1 MLDLE
6 VRLDR
11 DGFGVDAAFAKNR
24 GVTAI
29 FGPSGA
35 GKTTLAHLI
44 AGLLRPDSGHI
55 RFDGRTLFDAA
66 ETVWIPARLRRI
78 GCVFQ
83 DARLFPHLTTGG
95 NLRFGQRMAGNA
107 APILD
112 WSKALEMFELGP
124 LLGRRVAGLSGG
136 ERQRVAL
143 ARALLAA
150 PKLLILDEPLAALDP
165 SRRRRLVGYLRRLRD
180 NLDLPLI
187 YITHEPRE
195 IARFA
200 DEAVL
205 MRDGR
210 VLATGPAHAVLSSDA
225 FVAVTGDPDPWTVLT
240 PTLRAQVPPDQSLL
254 ELEGF
259 RFLLPRVDLAIGETA
274 RLVVRGRDLLL
285 AKGEHGSLSVRN
297 GFPVEIA
304 AMASQDSYCRIELR
318 LGRASL
324 ALRLPDAAV
333 REMALA
339 PGQRLHVLIRSVA
352 FEGRNLEPQSLV
364 NGGATQ

>member
-1 MLDLE
+1 MLD
-6 VRLDR
+6 VRLQLNR
-11 DGFGVDAAFAKNR
+11 EGFGIDATFTKNR

-44 AGLLRPDSGHI
+44 AGLLRPDAGHI
-55 RFDGRTLFDAA
+55 RFDGTTLYDAA
-66 ETVWIPARLRRI
+66 AAVWIPARQRRI

-95 NLRFGQRMAGNA
+95 NLRFGQRMARGA

-112 WSKALEMFELGP
+112 WTQAVDMFELGP

-150 PKLLILDEPLAALDP
+150 PRLLILDEPLAALDP

-180 NLDLPLI
+180 RLDLPLI

-210 VLATGPAHAVLSSDA
+210 VLDTGPAHAILSSDA
-225 FVAVTGDPDPWTVLT
+225 FVAMTGDPDPWAVLT
-240 PTLRAQVPPDQSLL
+240 PTLCAQVSPDQSLM
-254 ELEGF
+254 ELEGI
-259 RFLLPRVDLAIGETA
+259 RFLLPRLNLAIGDTA

-285 AKGEHGSLSVRN
+285 ACGEHAGLSVRN
-297 GFPVEIA
+297 AFPVEIA
-304 AMASQDSYCRIELR
+304 AMASHDSYCRIELR
-318 LGRASL
+318 LGTAIL
-324 ALRLPDAAV
+324 ALRLPDATV
-333 REMALA
+333 TGMGLA

-352 FEGRNLEPQSLV
+352 FEGRNLEPQSPV
-364 NGGATQ
+364 NGGAIQ

>member
-1 MLDLE
+1 MLD
-6 VRLDR
+6 VRVQLNR
-11 DGFGVDAAFAKNR
+11 GGFGIDAAFTKNR

-44 AGLLRPDSGHI
+44 AGLLRPDSGRI
-55 RFDGRTLFDAA
+55 DFDGRTLFDAA
-66 ETVWIPARLRRI
+66 EAVWIPARKRRI

-83 DARLFPHLTTGG
+83 DSRLFPHLTTGG
-95 NLRFGQRMAGNA
+95 NLRFGQRMARSA
-107 APILD
+107 PPILN
-112 WSKALEMFELGP
+112 WSQAVDMFELGP
-124 LLGRRVAGLSGG
+124 LLERRVAGLSGG

-150 PKLLILDEPLAALDP
+150 PRLLILDEPLAALDP
-165 SRRRRLVGYLRRLRD
+165 GRRRRLVGYLRRLRD
-180 NLDLPLI
+180 NLDLPLV

-210 VLATGPAHAVLSSDA
+210 VLDTGPAHTVLSSEA
-225 FVAVTGDPDPWTVLT
+225 FVAMTGDPDPWTVLT
-240 PTLRAQVPPDQSLL
+240 PTLCAHVPPDQSLMD
-254 ELEGF
+254 LEGF
-259 RFLLPRVDLAIGETA
+259 RFLLPRLNLAVGDTV

-285 AKGEHGSLSVRN
+285 ASGSHHGLSVRN
-297 GFPVEIA
+297 AFPVEIA
-304 AMASQDSYCRIELR
+304 AMAKHDNHFRIELR
-318 LGRASL
+318 LGSARL
-324 ALRLPDAAV
+324 ALRLPDATV
-333 REMALA
+333 NGMALA

-352 FEGRNLEPQSLV
+352 FEGRNLEPRSPV

>member
-1 MLDLE
+1 MLE
-6 VRLDR
+6 VQVRLDR
-11 DGFGVDAAFAKNR
+11 GGFGIDAAFTKNR
-24 GVTAI
+24 GVTAV

-35 GKTTLAHLI
+35 GKTTLAHLV
-44 AGLLRPDSGHI
+44 AGLLRPDSGRI
-55 RFDGRTLFDAA
+55 RFDGQVLFDSDAR
-66 ETVWIPARLRRI
+66 VWIPARQRRI

-83 DARLFPHLTTGG
+83 DSRLFPHLTTGG
-95 NLRFGQRMAGNA
+95 NLRFGQRMAGR
-107 APILD
+107 APPIVD
-112 WSKALEMFELGP
+112 WTQAVDLFELGP
-124 LLGRRVAGLSGG
+124 LLERRIGGLSGG

-150 PKLLILDEPLAALDP
+150 PRLLILDEPLAALDP
-165 SRRRRLVGYLRRLRD
+165 RRRRRLVGYLRRLRD
-180 NLDLPLI
+180 HLDLPLV

-210 VLATGPAHAVLSSDA
+210 VLETGPAHTVLSSDA

-240 PTLRAQVPPDQSLL
+240 PTLHDHVPPDHSVLD
-254 ELEGF
+254 LEGF
-259 RFLLPRVDLAIGETA
+259 RFLVPRIDVGIGETA

-285 AKGEHGSLSVRN
+285 ATGDHQGLSVRN
-297 GFPVEIA
+297 AFPVEIGT
-304 AMASQDSYCRIELR
+304 MASQDNYCRIELR

-333 REMALA
+333 EGMALA